1 LCKKKQ
7 RPSLITKTQYHDDV
21 RIVMATPFDAPTL
34 VHVIASNLIRQ
45 STKIHP
51 IRELVPI
58 SLIFASIIW
67 RKKYMYIQD

>member
-1 LCKKKQ
+1 
-7 RPSLITKTQYHDDV
+7 
-21 RIVMATPFDAPTL
+21 MATPFDAPTL